1 MRSNSLSFT
10 TANGE
15 ARVRFLPVAP
25 VFVFCLRGSMVEHSL
40 GKGEVVSSILTGGT
54 NFRTVSAAV
63 EHVLDMDEVA
73 GSNPARSTTKNR
85 EMAESA

>member
-1 MRSNSLSFT
+1 MERRRFDSFP
-10 TANGE
+10 
-15 ARVRFLPVAP
+15 LHQY
-25 VFVFCLRGSMVEHSL
+25 VFVFCPRGSVAEHSL
-40 GKGEVVSSILTGGT
+40 GKGEVVSSILTVGT
-54 NFRTVSAAV
+54 KSRTVSAAV